1 MKNLHLITLLILIYT
16 GCFFSAAEAQ
26 ISKEVPFR
34 IMELEEAMETAKLED
49 KKVLLDVFA
58 VWCPY
63 CRKMHNDVYP
73 NESVSEAVND
83 HFILVHIDIE
93 SQEKVTF
100 LDKNITQAQFA
111 NALRS
116 QSTPTT
122 YFMNHDGEILGHQP
136 GLLSADV
143 FESLL
148 RYVGSDAYLDQSFE
162 EYSDQLR

>member
-1 MKNLHLITLLILIYT
+1 MKHLHMITLLILIST
-16 GCFFSAAEAQ
+16 CGFFSSADAQ
-26 ISKEVPFR
+26 ITKEVPFR

-73 NESVSEAVND
+73 NENVSEAVND

-136 GLLSADV
+136 GLLSAEV

-162 EYSDQLR
+162 EFSDQLR